1 MAAVRNLRGRL
12 FFFRLVLEACE
23 IGMSEREIGLDALE
37 LELELLDFEFSSEGT
52 IFPTSAAGGEVA
64 ATNSLLVK

>member
-1 MAAVRNLRGRL
+1 
-12 FFFRLVLEACE
+12 LEACE